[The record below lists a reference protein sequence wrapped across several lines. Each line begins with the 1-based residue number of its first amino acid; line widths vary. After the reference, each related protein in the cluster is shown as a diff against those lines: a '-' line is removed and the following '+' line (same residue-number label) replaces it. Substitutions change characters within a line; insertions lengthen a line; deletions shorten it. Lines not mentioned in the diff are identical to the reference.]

1 MEFYAPQLFHIYN
14 QGNNRHK
21 LFFSDAHYE
30 FFLWKMRAHLQPFG
44 HLIAYCLMPN
54 HYHWLFYVEQPTVV
68 RKDLWAHLDKIEWKR
83 RQHEYGQDAK
93 PVEPSNRPGKAD
105 SLVPLNDAIG
115 MLQKAYTRAINT
127 EKGWSGSLF
136 RKSFKAKD
144 GWIDEFITL
153 YKPDGN
159 LDYRFLPGTSYALT
173 CFSYIH
179 DNAKEAGL
187 VVNNTDWPYSS
198 AREYASLRRG
208 SLCNVELGKKLL
220 DL

>member
-1 MEFYAPQLFHIYN
+1 
-14 QGNNRHK
+14 
-21 LFFSDAHYE
+21 
-30 FFLWKMRAHLQPFG
+30 
-44 HLIAYCLMPN
+44 
-54 HYHWLFYVEQPTVV
+54 
-68 RKDLWAHLDKIEWKR
+68 
-83 RQHEYGQDAK
+83 
-93 PVEPSNRPGKAD
+93 
-105 SLVPLNDAIG
+105 

-127 EKGWSGSLF
+127 EKDLSGSLF

-159 LDYRFLPGTSYALT
+159 LDCRFLPGTSYAFT
-173 CFSYIH
+173 CFCYIH

-198 AREYASLRRG
+198 AREYAGLRRG
-208 SLCNVELGKKLL
+208 SLCNVELGRKLL